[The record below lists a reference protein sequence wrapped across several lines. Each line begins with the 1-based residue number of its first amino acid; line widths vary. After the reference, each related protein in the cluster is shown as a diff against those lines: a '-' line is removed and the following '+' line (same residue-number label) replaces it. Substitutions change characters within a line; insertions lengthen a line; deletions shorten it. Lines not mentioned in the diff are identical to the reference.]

1 MKLLSLI
8 LPLALIPSLSNSA
21 AKDSATDLQT
31 IAATFDCSLFR
42 AVASASPKPP
52 DATALDAVLKK
63 MDAAAATFHSTQA
76 DFEWDNYEKVIDEID
91 EIDTGSIYFRRNGKD
106 VEMMAEVKK
115 TGPSLATLKPEPKY
129 VLLSGGKIRLY
140 QPKIDQVTEF
150 DLGKN
155 RADFEGYLVLGFG
168 GSGQDLLKSFDV
180 TYVGPETIDGTAT
193 AQLKLIPKSEKVKNT
208 YKEIY
213 LWIDLDRGI
222 SVQQKLI
229 QPQGDYRLAK
239 YSNIQIGKK
248 IPDDV
253 FKLKT
258 TSKTQT
264 ITPKG

>member
-8 LPLALIPSLSNSA
+8 LPIAFLAGFSNSVTA
-21 AKDSATDLQT
+21 DSADDWRS
-31 IAATFDCSLFR
+31 IAASFDCSLFR
-42 AVASASPKPP
+42 AATSASPRPADP
-52 DATALDAVLKK
+52 LDAVLKK
-63 MDAAAATFHSTQA
+63 MDALAATFRSAQA
-76 DFEWDNYEKVIDEID
+76 EFEWDNYERVIDEID
-91 EIDTGSIYFRRNGKD
+91 EIDTGTIYYRRNGKE

-115 TGPSLATLKPEPKY
+115 VGTSLDALKPEPKY
-129 VLLSGGKIRLY
+129 VLFSGGKIRLY

-155 RADFEGYLVLGFG
+155 RSDFEGYIVLGFG
-168 GSGQDLLKSFDV
+168 GSGQDLVKQFDV
-180 TYVGPETIDGTAT
+180 TYVGPETIDGVAT
-193 AQLKLIPKSEKVKNT
+193 AKLQLIPKSQKFRNT
-208 YKEIY
+208 YNQIL

-239 YSNIQIGKK
+239 YSNIVIGKK

-258 TSKTQT
+258 DSKTQT
-264 ITPKG
+264 IMPKG